1 MTDGTGQ
8 PTLFCRRWDLLGRDL
23 LALANTIALARC
35 FGWEFR
41 FVWPEG
47 VDPYIADPTPLL
59 AESFRRQFEFT
70 EEDLHGRTVL
80 PEGEIVFRDRAGIRE
95 HLAGLNEHV
104 LVEIQDPFA
113 IVRPLDDDPAE
124 AARRF
129 REAFFSIGWSDKA
142 RRLVESHRME
152 RRRDH
157 LGTARQGRGHR
168 LGRMAPLH
176 ALRQV
181 HAASL
186 YRLQAEELSRRAG
199 HVLALSDNAMVL
211 AWLRHRCDDVVT
223 AADVIP
229 GYDGLPV
236 MLQAL
241 ADILLMSRCGSIY
254 GPSETAFSTFAAHVG
269 GRRVMPADLLVPPG
283 REAILDSGIRRTE
296 KDLAEYPFLRPF
308 VARATSTG
316 TSTCSATACRW
327 ESSSIWP
334 VVPLLS
340 IPTPWG

>member
-1 MTDGTGQ
+1 M
-8 PTLFCRRWDLLGRDL
+8 
-23 LALANTIALARC
+23 
-35 FGWEFR
+35 
-41 FVWPEG
+41 WPEG

-129 REAFFSIGWSDKA
+129 REAFFSIGWSDEA
-142 RRLVESHRME
+142 RRLVEFASAWNADEIISALHVRAGDIVSGDWRHSM
-152 RRRDH
+152 H
-157 LGTARQGRGHR
+157 YGKY
-168 LGRMAPLH
+168 MPLPYIVY
-176 ALRQV
+176 A
-181 HAASL
+181 
-186 YRLQAEELSRRAG
+186 AEELSRRAG

-254 GPSETAFSTFAAHVG
+254 GPSE
-269 GRRVMPADLLVPPG
+269 
-283 REAILDSGIRRTE
+283 SGSARLRRTSV
-296 KDLAEYPFLRPF
+296 
-308 VARATSTG
+308 VAA
-316 TSTCSATACRW
+316 
-327 ESSSIWP
+327 
-334 VVPLLS
+334 
-340 IPTPWG
+340 